1 MEIKFSDSAIE
12 LEKKLNRFIELI
24 MITVGC
30 SEETAKK
37 CLERLMSNGLIL
49 KGDLEKLEN
58 AKERVFQEKVNF
70 NDFWLKYIIESK
82 NNKEW
87 SSIQKEFIDAY
98 FKAMK
103 NGEN

>member
-1 MEIKFSDSAIE
+1 MIE
-12 LEKKLNRFIELI
+12 LKKKLNRSIELI
-24 MITVGC
+24 MTTVGC

-37 CLERLMSNGLIL
+37 CLERLMRNGLTL
-49 KGDLEKLEN
+49 KGDLEKIETV
-58 AKERVFQEKVNF
+58 KEKIFQDKINF

-98 FKAMK
+98 FKAMER
-103 NGEN
+103 GEN